1 MSVFGHGCALALAV
15 TSAPPWALILLD
27 GEKGAKGSADQ
38 PESYIPAR
46 HNVSKASVQFSSVT
60 QSCPTLCDPMNR
72 STPGFPVHHQG
83 LERHKPRWGHHQG
96 LGSKKV
102 LTSPSGDPH
111 LEPKRG
117 EGWLEG
123 GLWTE
128 SGLYPPGCGHFHP
141 PAWVYPVAQAMG
153 QMRAASSLLP
163 RPSPVP
169 APVASGLLAEQ
180 ADFWGCPPPPF
191 VFCGLKSL
199 PERGREGRSLE
210 ETTESCK

>member
-128 SGLYPPGCGHFHP
+128 SGLYPPDVDTSIH
-141 PAWVYPVAQAMG
+141 
-153 QMRAASSLLP
+153 LP
-163 RPSPVP
+163 GFPLWLRP
-169 APVASGLLAEQ
+169 
-180 ADFWGCPPPPF
+180 WG
-191 VFCGLKSL
+191 
-199 PERGREGRSLE
+199 R
-210 ETTESCK
+210 